1 MVPVVVQEV
10 DLEPTPKMAS
20 DAAPVAAMAERP
32 AVLVSGITKRF
43 VSKPLAPWKEPTV
56 VTANEDVS
64 FAVAR
69 NEIFGILG
77 VNGSGKSTLIRMI
90 STLLIPD
97 EGRIEVFGHDVRT
110 DEAEVKKLINRVS
123 VEASF
128 FKKLSPLEN
137 LAYALRL
144 YGRTGADVRRETVE
158 TLERLGIERSKI
170 DKPLEELSRGMQ
182 QKVAIARAFLTS
194 PVLLLLDEPTTG
206 LDPRSK
212 KDVQQFVR
220 QLRDEHDATI
230 LLCTHD
236 MAEAEELCERM
247 AVLHKGQLVALD
259 TVPGL
264 KASVGV
270 EMGVAEPT
278 LEDVFIHLTGRS
290 LADDEDEGEGEAA

>member
-1 MVPVVVQEV
+1 MVVLELPTAPTQDALAATPPHAREAAAVVV
-10 DLEPTPKMAS
+10 D
-20 DAAPVAAMAERP
+20 
-32 AVLVSGITKRF
+32 GISKRF
-43 VSKPLAPWKEPTV
+43 VSKPLAPWKAPTIV
-56 VTANEDVS
+56 VANEDVS
-64 FAVAR
+64 FTVGR

-77 VNGSGKSTLIRMI
+77 ANGSGKSTLIRMI

-97 EGRIEVFGHDVRT
+97 EGRIEVFGLDVRR

-144 YGRTGADVRRETVE
+144 YGRAGGDVRRETIA
-158 TLERLGIERSKI
+158 TLKRLGIERSKI

-212 KDVQQFVR
+212 KDVQKFVR

-247 AVLHKGQLVALD
+247 AVLHKGRVVALD

-264 KASVGV
+264 KASAGA
-270 EMGVAEPT
+270 EMGVVEPT

-290 LADDEDEGEGEAA
+290 IEDDDAEEGDA